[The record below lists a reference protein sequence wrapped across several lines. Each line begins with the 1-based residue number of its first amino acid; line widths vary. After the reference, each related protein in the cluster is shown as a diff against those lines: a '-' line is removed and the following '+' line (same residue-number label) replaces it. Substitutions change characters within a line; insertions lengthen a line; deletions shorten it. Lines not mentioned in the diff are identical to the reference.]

1 MAEKKDVQNQ
11 HMTAAAVEC
20 ECQKHSLLK
29 EVQKG

>member
-11 HMTAAAVEC
+11 HMTAAVEC